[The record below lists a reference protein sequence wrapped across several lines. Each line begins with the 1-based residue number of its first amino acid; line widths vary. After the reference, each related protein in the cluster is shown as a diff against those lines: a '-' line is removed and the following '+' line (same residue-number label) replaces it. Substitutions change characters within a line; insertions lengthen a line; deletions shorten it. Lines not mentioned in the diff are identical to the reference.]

1 MPVTFKTTEPFYH
14 NFDLSVVIPFYRKM
28 REFRSV
34 FPKNRKYLERN
45 GIEVVIVL
53 DTPEESQELQDFI
66 SQYPFVNW
74 RIVMNDKPH
83 EWRNPAKPLNVGIRF
98 ATKRFVMVCSP
109 ESEMVT
115 DVIAILRKSFDD

>member
-45 GIEVVIVL
+45 GIEEVIVL

-66 SQYPFVNW
+66 LQYPFVNC
-74 RIVMNDKPH
+74 RIV
-83 EWRNPAKPLNVGIRF
+83 I
-98 ATKRFVMVCSP
+98 
-109 ESEMVT
+109 
-115 DVIAILRKSFDD
+115 DVIEHNIQLGKIKRI

>member
-1 MPVTFKTTEPFYH
+1 MPVTLKTTEPFYH

-28 REFRSV
+28 REFKSV

-53 DTPEESQELQDFI
+53 DTPEESQDFI
-66 SQYPFVNW
+66 LQYPFVNW

-83 EWRNPAKPLNVGIRF
+83 EWRNPAKPLNVGIR
-98 ATKRFVMVCSP
+98 S
-109 ESEMVT
+109 SYN
-115 DVIAILRKSFDD
+115 

>member
-28 REFRSV
+28 RVFRSV

-74 RIVMNDKPH
+74 RIV
-83 EWRNPAKPLNVGIRF
+83 I
-98 ATKRFVMVCSP
+98 
-109 ESEMVT
+109 
-115 DVIAILRKSFDD
+115 DVIEHNIQLGKIKRI

>member
-1 MPVTFKTTEPFYH
+1 MPVTIKTTEPFYH
-14 NFDLSVVIPFYRKM
+14 NFDLSMIIPFYRKM

-34 FPKNRKYLERN
+34 FPKNRKYLGRN

-74 RIVMNDKPH
+74 RIV
-83 EWRNPAKPLNVGIRF
+83 I
-98 ATKRFVMVCSP
+98 
-109 ESEMVT
+109 
-115 DVIAILRKSFDD
+115 DVIEHNIQLGKIKRI